1 MKSTDSRPI
10 EFDSLMLV
18 VPIQNL
24 IVYTSVDA
32 PPPSNRSSE
41 IEVEPENSKE
51 KQTKP
56 DETQLDENL

>member
-1 MKSTDSRPI
+1 
-10 EFDSLMLV
+10 MLV